1 MSGSPWTP
9 WHVMEPDGNFW
20 QRPVPPPPPER
31 PGRRVLGTVADV
43 FGVPVGAILSERR
56 DAPTA
61 IARQVVYYVLR
72 DHLCWTLPQ
81 IGWYLKRDHSTVLSG
96 VRKVRRRQRSDH
108 DFAVRLRDV
117 LARVAVGL

>member
-81 IGWYLKRDHSTVLSG
+81 IGWFLKRDHTTVLSG
-96 VRKVRRRQRSDH
+96 SRKAHRRLQSDP
-108 DFAVRLRDV
+108 DFAARVRDV
-117 LARVAVGL
+117 LARVGGA